1 FRNCAPAIM
10 ARRVIT
16 VQKPDDDE
24 KSTGCVKVNSFQR
37 EAAVCLKF
45 FRLPTSRTTF
55 LRRDFAWRK
64 PDLAYDYRILNT
76 RLEMTVYPF
85 RLSASPVGSPLNRD
99 QVILASLVNVRPLMQ
114 DSRQKWRVHAR
125 LPSEESEPERPNLE
139 DTLHEFAQKL
149 EHIGSSL
156 EALTASKK
164 PVPRISSSVRK
175 RTKPDPTSSELSR
188 HDTHRFKEKV
198 EFDQGMLVGQSDVE
212 WNLKLW
218 HNQARVLLDFTGWLL
233 MCQASERWSFI
244 LLGYLGRFLQQLH
257 GRSTIECD
265 LSTYSALEPEC
276 RRSFR
281 LPFGVMGKV
290 EKFALDEPNQIRLR
304 LPVVLVHGSPPKT
317 NPSAVVRRPTSEPDL
332 HFQHK
337 LDRTINRVLSRVNRQ
352 KMVSSITDLENKF
365 KMELNQLDIPLE
377 VGMDVVENELLT
389 SSVLTESDR
398 KKKRKMERG
407 RNSDSFGNSF
417 QSPVEL
423 DSDC

>member
-1 FRNCAPAIM
+1 MDSESSLLMYLEIS
-10 ARRVIT
+10 
-16 VQKPDDDE
+16 PDCQD
-24 KSTGCVKVNSFQR
+24 
-37 EAAVCLKF
+37 AVPLLDL
-45 FRLPTSRTTF
+45 RLPHFSKLIKRVMKKID
-55 LRRDFAWRK
+55 RGHDSVDRK
-64 PDLAYDYRILNT
+64 LQQLTAAGELEDSPFKIIAKKDPGPLDLL
-76 RLEMTVYPF
+76 F
-85 RLSASPVGSPLNRD
+85 
-99 QVILASLVNVRPLMQ
+99 
-114 DSRQKWRVHAR
+114 AR
-125 LPSEESEPERPNLE
+125 LPGANGQNEVYQLPFVHLLVRRTDDCRQEVLKSTPSKSEPERPNLE

-175 RTKPDPTSSELSR
+175 RTKPDPTSSELSNSLSLL
-188 HDTHRFKEKV
+188 TS
-198 EFDQGMLVGQSDVE
+198 L
-212 WNLKLW
+212 
-218 HNQARVLLDFTGWLL
+218 NQ
-233 MCQASERWSFI
+233 
-244 LLGYLGRFLQQLH
+244 
-257 GRSTIECD
+257 
-265 LSTYSALEPEC
+265 
-276 RRSFR
+276 
-281 LPFGVMGKV
+281 
-290 EKFALDEPNQIRLR
+290 
-304 LPVVLVHGSPPKT
+304 VHGSPPKT